1 MNKTKRTI
9 LKGVFLLIAAI
20 IPAVL
25 TYCATRTS
33 VENRSIVELSHFESV
48 TVNMTFGQA
57 MEAISEEAD
66 RLRRTVSTL
75 ESQQVTETAQN
86 TERLMDYQYQISNL
100 EADITRLMSE
110 IHLAEEQTS
119 VIGQNHEESLEQIIF
134 YRNRIRELEEETS
147 NLRSEIDIFLARGEA
162 PVPRNP
168 DGRPATIMRLAD
180 VTTIQDSFLN
190 SDMHQD
196 NYQHVYTDVMTL
208 RRGHTFRALLDGRYT
223 RLKGVIFIAYGE
235 TNYRTTTIRFEREG
249 ELPISHRMDR
259 TSRPIDIDIDLE
271 GVNEFSIVTDGDT
284 SWGSPLFPYVYF
296 AYFRLYP

>member
-9 LKGVFLLIAAI
+9 LKGVFLGIAAI
-20 IPAVL
+20 IPAVI
-25 TYCATRTS
+25 TTHCATRTS
-33 VENRSIVELSHFESV
+33 VENRSLVELSHFESV

-75 ESQQVTETAQN
+75 ESQQITETMQN

-100 EADITRLMSE
+100 EADITRLVSE

-119 VIGQNHEESLEQIIF
+119 VIGQNHEESLEQIIY
-134 YRNRIRELEEETS
+134 YRNQIRELEEEIS
-147 NLRSEIDIFLARGEA
+147 NLRSEIDIFLARGET

-168 DGRPATIMRLAD
+168 DGRPATIIRLAD
-180 VTTIQDSFLN
+180 LTTIQDSFLN

-208 RRGHTFRALLDGRYT
+208 RRRHTFRALLDGRYT
-223 RLKGVIFIAYGE
+223 RLTGVIFIAYGE
-235 TNYRTTTIRFEREG
+235 TNNRTTTIRFEREG

-259 TSRPIDIDIDLE
+259 TSRPIEIDINLE
-271 GVNEFSIVTDGDT
+271 GVNEFSIVRHDDAGF
-284 SWGSPLFPYVYF
+284 SPNVYY